1 MKQVNKLGIFF
12 LTTITI
18 LGINHRDI
26 LSEEIEINSH
36 LIHQQILTVDSHID
50 WPIKQIITP
59 NFDPTIRHQYGE
71 KNSGQWDLVRM
82 EEGKLDVAFMSIYTK
97 QKERTE
103 AGHLEAKEKA
113 LKMINLTKQMIKNNS
128 GQVELALNP
137 EDAYRLEKKGKKAIF
152 LGMENGY
159 PLGTNIDNLDF
170 FFQQGIRYITLTH
183 SLNNEIGDSSTDTKQ
198 EWQGLSPFGKE
209 VVKKMNELGIMID
222 ISHVHD
228 DTFWDVIKLTKAPI
242 IASHSSVRSIQDHPR
257 NLSDDMLKAIAKNG
271 GVIQICLLDDYIKEL
286 EQNQERIKAM
296 EELEDQRQAF
306 IRGKLNPDEVQ
317 ELFANL
323 TKVNQQYPKNK
334 PTIADAVDHI
344 DYVVQTIGINH
355 VGIGSDFDGGGGL
368 KGLEDVSQIAKI
380 TQELLNRNYSL
391 AQIEKIWGG
400 NLMRVFAEVQA
411 KAN

>member
-36 LIHQQILTVDSHID
+36 LIHKQILTVDSHID

-71 KNSGQWDLVRM
+71 ENSGQWDLVRM

-103 AGHLEAKEKA
+103 AGHLEAKQKA
-113 LKMINLTKQMIKNNS
+113 LKMITLTKQMIKNNS

-198 EWQGLSPFGKE
+198 EWQGLSPFGEE

-228 DTFWDVIKLTKAPI
+228 DTFWDVINLTKAPI

-306 IRGKLNPDEVQ
+306 IRGELNPDEVQ
-317 ELFANL
+317 ELFANFM
-323 TKVNQQYPKNK
+323 KVNQQYPKNK

>member
-1 MKQVNKLGIFF
+1 
-12 LTTITI
+12 
-18 LGINHRDI
+18 
-26 LSEEIEINSH
+26 
-36 LIHQQILTVDSHID
+36 
-50 WPIKQIITP
+50 
-59 NFDPTIRHQYGE
+59 
-71 KNSGQWDLVRM
+71 
-82 EEGKLDVAFMSIYTK
+82 
-97 QKERTE
+97 
-103 AGHLEAKEKA
+103 
-113 LKMINLTKQMIKNNS
+113 
-128 GQVELALNP
+128 
-137 EDAYRLEKKGKKAIF
+137 
-152 LGMENGY
+152 
-159 PLGTNIDNLDF
+159 
-170 FFQQGIRYITLTH
+170 
-183 SLNNEIGDSSTDTKQ
+183 
-198 EWQGLSPFGKE
+198 
-209 VVKKMNELGIMID
+209 MNELGIMID

-257 NLSDDMLKAIAKNG
+257 NLSDDMLKAMAKNG

-286 EQNQERIKAM
+286 EQDQERIKAM

-306 IRGKLNPDEVQ
+306 IRGELNPDEVQ

-323 TKVNQQYPKNK
+323 MKINQQYPKNK

-380 TQELLNRNYSL
+380 TQELLNRNYSP